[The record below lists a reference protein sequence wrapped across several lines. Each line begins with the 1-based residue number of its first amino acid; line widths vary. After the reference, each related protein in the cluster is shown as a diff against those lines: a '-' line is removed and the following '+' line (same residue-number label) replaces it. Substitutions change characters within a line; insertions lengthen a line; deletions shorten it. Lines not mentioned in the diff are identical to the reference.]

1 MAMIQCFMIAEP
13 NWNLFVAAITKAS
26 KRAQKLG
33 MAPLTWELTPEF
45 EGLMD
50 QSPVP
55 MKTVALMGDIPE
67 TNDWRMVGR
76 LEHLP
81 DSQEALVSGDVPAHL
96 RHDGPVCDHC
106 QTQRARNLT
115 YILRFGNGS
124 AYKRVGKSCLGE
136 FLQHDASERLSKY
149 FDLLTSVI
157 ETIETLRHYDNTATH
172 LVRYFT
178 PPHVLSVAAATIR
191 TEGWVSVAEA
201 ERTGNVATSHR
212 VMSRID
218 EPVQSSQE
226 DDQTVDAVLTWLKS
240 ADVGVAAEDSPYL
253 HNLSAMAIAGSVP
266 GHKVGLMASAVQ
278 AWKRA
283 QAKRAEETVSQF
295 VGDLGKRCDFKVT
308 LVRTTDLHSEWGTK
322 TLHNFIDEAGNRL
335 VWFSTGYSPLR
346 IGQTYHITAKVEKH
360 QIYKDA
366 FQTVLSRVTCQD
378 LKLLEVTIKGDVKK
392 LKKLL
397 SQGLEV
403 NVRNPD
409 NRCPLHEAVLHN
421 NEDVTA
427 VLLDARACPDV
438 KDRFGYAPLHLAIAN
453 GYTPLVKLLL
463 DSGATLE
470 SDMFALAPPEMP
482 ALRTL
487 LDTQRAPH

>member
-1 MAMIQCFMIAEP
+1 
-13 NWNLFVAAITKAS
+13 
-26 KRAQKLG
+26 
-33 MAPLTWELTPEF
+33 
-45 EGLMD
+45 
-50 QSPVP
+50 
-55 MKTVALMGDIPE
+55 
-67 TNDWRMVGR
+67 
-76 LEHLP
+76 
-81 DSQEALVSGDVPAHL
+81 
-96 RHDGPVCDHC
+96 
-106 QTQRARNLT
+106 
-115 YILRFGNGS
+115 
-124 AYKRVGKSCLGE
+124 
-136 FLQHDASERLSKY
+136 
-149 FDLLTSVI
+149 
-157 ETIETLRHYDNTATH
+157 
-172 LVRYFT
+172 
-178 PPHVLSVAAATIR
+178 
-191 TEGWVSVAEA
+191 
-201 ERTGNVATSHR
+201 
-212 VMSRID
+212 MSRID

-226 DDQTVDAVLTWLKS
+226 DDQTVDAVVTWLKS

-438 KDRFGYAPLHLAIAN
+438 RTGSVMPRCTWPSPTATRLSLSCCWTREQPSNQTCSPLHPQKCPPCGRCWIRN
-453 GYTPLVKLLL
+453 GPLTKPDLH
-463 DSGATLE
+463 SAFQGAV
-470 SDMFALAPPEMP
+470 FFRPPD
-482 ALRTL
+482 AS
-487 LDTQRAPH
+487 